1 MGYHTLRSAGNTA
14 MRHVNSAYEGAKRV
28 AQRVDDAITHGA
40 RAAIQVARH
49 VDRGVQLTKPLY
61 THVARPLM
69 QYGGVPTQPLDR
81 ALSSYD
87 SIRRAVQ

>member
-1 MGYHTLRSAGNTA
+1 MGYHTLQTAGNTA
-14 MRHVNSAYEGAKRV
+14 MRHATNAWEGAKRV

-40 RAAIQVARH
+40 RAAIHVAKH

-61 THVARPLM
+61 THVARPLLH
-69 QYGGVPTQPLDR
+69 YGGVPTQPLDR

-87 SIRRAVQ
+87 SIRRAIQ